1 MGRLLF
7 LCPEKKGGKA
17 FSPFF
22 ARREA
27 GDLGRALA
35 RQKKSP
41 LRLAL
46 RPLRGARLRPFG
58 GGTHCPLEKN
68 APDRPGFAPPKKA
81 PRSAPLRAVF
91 LRLKAPFSRA
101 PEEQEGGAGVRADVI
116 FGQPLGIR
124 CGEGGIA
131 MGSVKAAL
139 FCHAQWMPGSVEME
153 EELARQLELLEEHC
167 RSHDIEVVA
176 RYFHVGEAGLS
187 PKGSVARE
195 LLRAAKRGDF
205 EWIVVESFEA
215 FPAVAPGGKPRTK
228 GALPPLCL
236 YSVTEGRRKVLGKE

>member
-1 MGRLLF
+1 
-7 LCPEKKGGKA
+7 
-17 FSPFF
+17 
-22 ARREA
+22 
-27 GDLGRALA
+27 
-35 RQKKSP
+35 
-41 LRLAL
+41 
-46 RPLRGARLRPFG
+46 
-58 GGTHCPLEKN
+58 
-68 APDRPGFAPPKKA
+68 
-81 PRSAPLRAVF
+81 
-91 LRLKAPFSRA
+91 
-101 PEEQEGGAGVRADVI
+101 
-116 FGQPLGIR
+116 
-124 CGEGGIA
+124 

-167 RSHDIEVVA
+167 RSHDIEGVA

-236 YSVTEGRRKVLGKE
+236 YSVTEGRRKVLGKEKKDRGSRGRKCPGRGAQAKAPALF

>member
-22 ARREA
+22 ARREG

-91 LRLKAPFSRA
+91 LRLKAPFFKGPGRAGRRGGGEGRCHIRATPWDKMWGRGDCDGQCQSRA
-101 PEEQEGGAGVRADVI
+101 FLPRAVDAGQCRN
-116 FGQPLGIR
+116 GRG
-124 CGEGGIA
+124 
-131 MGSVKAAL
+131 
-139 FCHAQWMPGSVEME
+139 
-153 EELARQLELLEEHC
+153 ARQT
-167 RSHDIEVVA
+167 DGA
-176 RYFHVGEAGLS
+176 AG
-187 PKGSVARE
+187 R
-195 LLRAAKRGDF
+195 
-205 EWIVVESFEA
+205 
-215 FPAVAPGGKPRTK
+215 
-228 GALPPLCL
+228 ALPQP
-236 YSVTEGRRKVLGKE
+236 